1 MDEDTV
7 DRRADDHRADEAGVD
22 ERMSDVDKIL
32 WVIEANP
39 QLRSTITVV
48 LRFDRAPDRAV
59 LRTRVERATR
69 RISRLRRR
77 VVSNP
82 YSLAPPRWELDPAF
96 NLAYHLRWSHLDGTG
111 TLADVLSLAEP
122 IAMQSFDKARPLWE
136 ITIVEGLAG
145 GGAAAVAK
153 IHHTITDGVG
163 GIELM
168 LELFD
173 LERHPGTEPEMPPE
187 PVGRVLGQKDRFRDA
202 LLHELDR
209 RRELAK
215 HTADGLID
223 LARDPV
229 EGVRRSIDTAVS
241 AARLAQPTTR
251 PMSPLLEA
259 KSLGVHFHAI
269 ERPLAAF
276 KAAAGVAEVS
286 VNDVFVTGLCRG
298 LAAWHET
305 HGLRLG
311 ALRMGM
317 PINARREGA
326 ASRGANQFLPTRFEV
341 PLAIADVREHLRQ
354 VHVLVRA
361 QRDEPALALL
371 EPLAGLVSRLPRLV
385 LTNLFATVLRG
396 QDFLASNVPGA
407 PVPVYFAG
415 AELTSMLA
423 FGPLGGTAL
432 NVTLVSHLDTVN
444 IGVNHDPHAVPDG
457 TRLTACLAAGL
468 DEVLAIGTPPAPAPR
483 SARAKK
489 TASKAP
495 SATASKAPSATAK
508 KAAAAGSKPRP
519 RR

>member
-1 MDEDTV
+1 MDEDTPAHA
-7 DRRADDHRADEAGVD
+7 DGAARAD

-48 LRFDRAPDRAV
+48 LRFDRAPDRGA
-59 LRTRVERATR
+59 LRSRVERATR
-69 RISRLRRR
+69 RIPRLRRR

-82 YSLAPPRWELDPAF
+82 YSLAPPRWELDPTF

-111 TLADVLSLAEP
+111 TLADVLALAEP

-136 ITIVEGLAG
+136 ITIVEGLAD

-173 LERHPGTEPEMPPE
+173 LERHPGAEPEMPPE
-187 PVGRVLGQKDRFRDA
+187 PVGRVLGQKERFRDA
-202 LLHELDR
+202 LLHELER

-215 HTADGLID
+215 HTADGLLD

-229 EGVRRSIDTAVS
+229 DGLRRSIDTAVS

-269 ERPLAAF
+269 ERSLAAF
-276 KAAAGVAEVS
+276 KAAAGAADVS

-298 LAAWHET
+298 LAAWHEA

-317 PINARREGA
+317 PINARRDGGPT
-326 ASRGANQFLPTRFEV
+326 RGANQFVPTRFEV
-341 PLAIADVREHLRQ
+341 PLATTDVREHLQQ
-354 VHVLVRA
+354 VHGLVRA

-371 EPLAGLVSRLPRLV
+371 EPLASVVSRLPRVV
-385 LTNLFATVLRG
+385 LTNVFATVLRG

-432 NVTLVSHLDTVN
+432 NVTLVSHCGAVH
-444 IGVNHDPHAVPDG
+444 IGINHDPHAVPDG
-457 TRLTACLAAGL
+457 DRLTACLAAGL
-468 DEVLAIGTPPAPAPR
+468 DEVLAIGTPATPAR
-483 SARAKK
+483 RK
-489 TASKAP
+489 
-495 SATASKAPSATAK
+495 ATAQRPTAKQADTKKPTVKKPTAK
-508 KAAAAGSKPRP
+508 KAAPAGSKPRP